1 METLSHAL
9 SSSEGS
15 EQPSIHSSS
24 FKLSKIW
31 ELTALSDC
39 SIRLGG
45 EFKYVHFKQQLIYQV
60 KTGDKKLSSAQ
71 QDKDCR
77 KAD

>member
-1 METLSHAL
+1 METLNHPL
-9 SSSEGS
+9 SSREGS

-24 FKLSKIW
+24 LKLSKIW

-45 EFKYVHFKQQLIYQV
+45 EFKYVHFKHQLISQV
-60 KTGDKKLSSAQ
+60 KTGGKKLSSGQ